1 MASEQTKYIL
11 RQLRGAELKF
21 PNMRPLYKNWASGI
35 SPHYEYMVGFTNDIY
50 ETLLSNPD
58 ELKKAKACD
67 FGYTSAGY
75 ANSFVTIVTADCC
88 ISKMVSLL

>member
-1 MASEQTKYIL
+1 
-11 RQLRGAELKF
+11 
-21 PNMRPLYKNWASGI
+21 
-35 SPHYEYMVGFTNDIY
+35 MVGFTNDIY